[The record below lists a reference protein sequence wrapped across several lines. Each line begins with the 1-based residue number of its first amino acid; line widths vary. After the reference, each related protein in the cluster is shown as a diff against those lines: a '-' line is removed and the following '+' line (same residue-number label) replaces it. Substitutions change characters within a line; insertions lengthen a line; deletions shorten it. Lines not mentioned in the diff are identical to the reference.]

1 MSNPPPQ
8 QNTQDIIRYLLLS
21 GIEGLNN
28 GEGLIA
34 VVQAMR
40 LSLAL
45 KAEGASDP
53 IQQRLQQGLQRHSRQ
68 LRDRANASQDLV
80 IARCTQQKSPW
91 LQLFITLRCF
101 IQLGCRA
108 GQRGSQRCMARVPN
122 CGSLLG

>member
-21 GIEGLNN
+21 GIEGLSN

-45 KAEGASDP
+45 KAEGASDH
-53 IQQRLQQGLQRHSRQ
+53 IQQRLQQGLQQHSRQ

-80 IARCTQQKSPW
+80 IARCT
-91 LQLFITLRCF
+91 
-101 IQLGCRA
+101 
-108 GQRGSQRCMARVPN
+108 
-122 CGSLLG
+122 